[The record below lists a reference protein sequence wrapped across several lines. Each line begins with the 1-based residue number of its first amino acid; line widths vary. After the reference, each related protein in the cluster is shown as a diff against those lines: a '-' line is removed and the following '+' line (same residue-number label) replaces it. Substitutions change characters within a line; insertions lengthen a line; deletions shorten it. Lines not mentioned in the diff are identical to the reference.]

1 MILLLNN
8 LYIVYAILVS
18 NLVLAY
24 IDYIKSQIIT
34 SLSPIILFIFT
45 SIRLDVRGGVGKA
58 GSYRVS
64 FLTKKIQSRYST
76 LGSLYRNLGTNKLI
90 KIFPFFPSV
99 CYLKHAAWQFSVRKK
114 QITSYCSILNVRSGI
129 ALVSQSLPDGS
140 QCWIGIY
147 LALGRDQREAWLLA
161 KGDSETEEGGGCFPS
176 HQIFKTVILSL
187 RHLGS
192 SSQFLQKQR
201 ASLVWK
207 W

>member
-1 MILLLNN
+1 M
-8 LYIVYAILVS
+8 
-18 NLVLAY
+18 
-24 IDYIKSQIIT
+24 
-34 SLSPIILFIFT
+34 
-45 SIRLDVRGGVGKA
+45 RGGVGKA

-64 FLTKKIQSRYST
+64 FLPKKIQRDIQHWVPYIETWLPINWLKLFHSFPVFAIWRMQPDS
-76 LGSLYRNLGTNKLI
+76 SLWERNRSLHTV
-90 KIFPFFPSV
+90 PS
-99 CYLKHAAWQFSVRKK
+99 
-114 QITSYCSILNVRSGI
+114 LNVRSGI

-161 KGDSETEEGGGCFPS
+161 KGDSETEEGGGCFPL

>member
-1 MILLLNN
+1 M
-8 LYIVYAILVS
+8 
-18 NLVLAY
+18 AY
-24 IDYIKSQIIT
+24 IDYVKSQVISPPLSNH
-34 SLSPIILFIFT
+34 SLKLR
-45 SIRLDVRGGVGKA
+45 SIRLDVGSGVGKA
-58 GSYRVS
+58 RNYRV
-64 FLTKKIQSRYST
+64 FLTQKIQRRCSK
-76 LGSLYRNLGTNKLI
+76 LGSLYRNLDTNKQI
-90 KIFPFFPSV
+90 KTCPFFSSV
-99 CYLKHAAWQFSVRKK
+99 CHLKDAAWQFSVRKK
-114 QITSYCSILNVRSGI
+114 QIASYCSLLNARSGI

-176 HQIFKTVILSL
+176 HQIFKMVILSL

-201 ASLVWK
+201 ESLVWK